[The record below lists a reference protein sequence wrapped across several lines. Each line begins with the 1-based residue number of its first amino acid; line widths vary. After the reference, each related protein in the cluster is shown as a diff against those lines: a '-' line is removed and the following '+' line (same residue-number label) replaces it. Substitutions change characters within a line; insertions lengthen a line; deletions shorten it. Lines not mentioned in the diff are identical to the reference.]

1 MKRRIAKLLVRLANR
16 ICPSYEVKPNYEAKE
31 IAIAIAITKKN
42 IRQYRYSCSKNT
54 SYRKGISDMIRI
66 QKGNNHSHIFEA
78 IEKNGLIEDKVYM
91 RGRNKVVESRLKVYV
106 RKEEE

>member
-1 MKRRIAKLLVRLANR
+1 MKQKLAKLLLRLSEKL
-16 ICPSYEVKPNYEAKE
+16 CPTYEVKPSYEAKE
-31 IAIAIAITKKN
+31 LAIAIAITKKN